1 MLKVGRKKLFLLDG
15 AGKPHELSPMCVL
28 DFYVTETRQRTGCG
42 KRLFEAMLRREQV
55 EPRSLAVD
63 RPSEKLISFLRKHYS
78 LASIIPQVLAPV
90 ERFDKVAN
98 LCNFSAGQQLCHLF
112 WLLQRP
118 AAISAGCAAE
128 EAKNLHGQATICLEQ
143 YNK

>member
-1 MLKVGRKKLFLLDG
+1 MKEYKQTNKIAIVFS
-15 AGKPHELSPMCVL
+15 AGKPNELSPLCVL

-78 LASIIPQVLAPV
+78 LASIIPQVPAPV
-90 ERFDKVAN
+90 
-98 LCNFSAGQQLCHLF
+98 
-112 WLLQRP
+112 
-118 AAISAGCAAE
+118 
-128 EAKNLHGQATICLEQ
+128 
-143 YNK
+143 

>member
-1 MLKVGRKKLFLLDG
+1 MIVKYLRNIDERALVTLLAQVVGMLKVGRKKLFLLDA

-78 LASIIPQVLAPV
+78 LASIIPQVPAPV
-90 ERFDKVAN
+90 
-98 LCNFSAGQQLCHLF
+98 
-112 WLLQRP
+112 
-118 AAISAGCAAE
+118 
-128 EAKNLHGQATICLEQ
+128 
-143 YNK
+143 

>member
-1 MLKVGRKKLFLLDG
+1 MFDGCNGLLVTKLINSKILRNIVERALVTLLAQVVGMLKVGRKKLFLLDA

-78 LASIIPQVLAPV
+78 LASIIPQVS
-90 ERFDKVAN
+90 
-98 LCNFSAGQQLCHLF
+98 CSHLVSS
-112 WLLQRP
+112 R
-118 AAISAGCAAE
+118 SKSSE
-128 EAKNLHGQATICLEQ
+128 
-143 YNK
+143 

>member
-90 ERFDKVAN
+90 ESFHLIKLQIYAIFLQVN
-98 LCNFSAGQQLCHLF
+98 NYVIFSGFFKDQPQSPLGVQQKKPRIYMGK
-112 WLLQRP
+112 LQ
-118 AAISAGCAAE
+118 
-128 EAKNLHGQATICLEQ
+128 
-143 YNK
+143 YV